1 VNAELK
7 QEDIADG
14 TETMIWIIEQ
24 CGAVRTADGW
34 LLSRETVENL
44 SVTLQG
50 FASNA
55 VDSNANGGDREK

>member
-1 VNAELK
+1 MNAELK

-14 TETMIWIIEQ
+14 AETMIWLIEQ

-34 LLSRETVENL
+34 LLSREAVENL

-50 FASNA
+50 FASNTA
-55 VDSNANGGDREK
+55 DGKANGGEGL